1 MSEEYKS
8 ESALAGPDAMK
19 SIKSSCR
26 LAAAGLTEEQQIN
39 ALVNL
44 ESSIRTYFGINV
56 REIKVGSVFKDD
68 ERLIYLNINGIPAA
82 NPTTSLPRSYSYY
95 AFGKELIVICSN

>member
-1 MSEEYKS
+1 MNEEYTNRQICAS
-8 ESALAGPDAMK
+8 PDAIK

-26 LAAAGLTEEQQIN
+26 LAAAGLSEEQQIN

-44 ESSIRTYFGINV
+44 ELSIRTYFGIDV
-56 REIKVGSVFKDD
+56 REVKVASVFKED

-82 NPTTSLPRSYSYY
+82 NPTTSLPRSYRYY
-95 AFGKELIVICSN
+95 ALGNEEIVICSN